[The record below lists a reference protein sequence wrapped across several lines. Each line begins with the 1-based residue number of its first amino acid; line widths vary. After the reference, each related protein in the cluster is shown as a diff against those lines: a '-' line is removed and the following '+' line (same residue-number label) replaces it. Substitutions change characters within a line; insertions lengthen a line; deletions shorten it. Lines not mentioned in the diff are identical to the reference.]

1 MDQTEIRK
9 SENAFLVGVLHGDQ
23 TTEVV
28 KEHLSELKMLA
39 ETAGAKVVGQI
50 TQKLRK
56 INPQYFIGKGKALQ
70 IIEQAKILNVKLI
83 IFDDELNPGQVKN
96 FLKLAKNIKI
106 IDRNGLILDIF
117 QKHAQTREAKTQ
129 VELAQ
134 LEYILPRLTRQWSHL
149 ERQMGGIGTL
159 AGMGE
164 SQIEVD
170 RRLIRQ
176 RISKLKKNLTHIEK
190 ERQTQSKRRK
200 DEYRVALVGYT
211 NAGKSTVMRALSG
224 EDVFIQD
231 QLFATLDTTIRK
243 VQLDKYHF
251 ILLSDTVGFIR
262 KLPHDLVASFRSTLL
277 EVLESNLILVV
288 LDAASNQVS
297 EHLNTIDEVLKEL
310 GAERYEALIVLNKID
325 LISENGKMNYLKRKY
340 PDAIMVSA
348 KDQLRLDRLIAEMIK
363 SMDDDYETVE
373 ITFSYDQGKELAKAQ
388 ENVEVL
394 ERHYQNDS
402 IRLKIKGRRNRV
414 NQIINQYQKK
424 DPRKTGVFY
433 LSCNQCFFRTALDTV
448 VASHI

>member
-1 MDQTEIRK
+1 MDRTEIRK
-9 SENAFLVGVLHGDQ
+9 SENAFLVGVSYGDQ

-96 FLKLAKNIKI
+96 FLRLAKNIKI

-117 QKHAQTREAKTQ
+117 RKHAQTREAKTQ

-176 RISKLKKNLTHIEK
+176 RISKLKKNLTFIEK

-211 NAGKSTVMRALSG
+211 NAGKSTLMRALSG

-243 VQLDKYHF
+243 VQLDKYHS

-262 KLPHDLVASFRSTLL
+262 KLPHNLVASFRSTLL

-288 LDAASNQVS
+288 LDAASDQVS
-297 EHLNTIDEVLKEL
+297 EHLKTIGEVLKEL
-310 GAERYEALIVLNKID
+310 GAERYEALTVLNKID
-325 LISENGKMNYLKRKY
+325 LISENGKMNYLKQKY

-348 KDQLRLDRLIAEMIK
+348 KDQLRLDRLIAEMK
-363 SMDDDYETVE
+363 KLMNADYETVE
-373 ITFSYDQGKELAKAQ
+373 ITFSYEQGKELAKAQ

-402 IRLKIKGRRNRV
+402 IKLKIKGRRNRV
-414 NQIINQYQKK
+414 NQIINQYQ
-424 DPRKTGVFY
+424 
-433 LSCNQCFFRTALDTV
+433 
-448 VASHI
+448 